1 MQHTYV
7 AVLMANVLKINVF
20 FQHVRCRKSMEMK
33 KNEPDPHTDL
43 LSTLWSVYF
52 LHNLFECLL
61 HMYMSA
67 VFLTS
72 YHLKKLFKSTQ
83 WERFNLG
90 IQSLNMK
97 MVWNISS
104 ALGVRVRK

>member
-1 MQHTYV
+1 
-7 AVLMANVLKINVF
+7 
-20 FQHVRCRKSMEMK
+20 MEMK

-83 WERFNLG
+83 WARFTLG
-90 IQSLNMK
+90 IQSLNIK
-97 MVWNISS
+97 WCS
-104 ALGVRVRK
+104 AIFIFHINALKT